1 MDPENVIQHSAM
13 KSISIAEKAIE
24 NAAFNEQPPSPEEQL
39 TKSIMHEAERFALG
53 EISSML
59 KSADHALSD
68 KVSNIS
74 SWETATK
81 NYEEEI
87 TM

>member
-1 MDPENVIQHSAM
+1 MEPENVITHGAM
-13 KSISIAEKAIE
+13 KGISIAEKAID
-24 NAAFNEQPPSPEEQL
+24 NAAFNEQKPSPEEQL
-39 TKSIMHEAERFALG
+39 TKSIIHEAERFALG

-68 KVSNIS
+68 KVSNLS
-74 SWETATK
+74 SWGTTTK

>member
-1 MDPENVIQHSAM
+1 MEPENVLSLGAM
-13 KSISIAEKAIE
+13 KGISIAEKAIE
-24 NAAFNEQPPSPEEQL
+24 NAAFSEQKPSPEEQL

-53 EISSML
+53 EISYML
-59 KSADHALSD
+59 KSADHEISD
-68 KVSNIS
+68 KISNLS
-74 SWETATK
+74 SWGTATK

>member
-24 NAAFNEQPPSPEEQL
+24 NATFNEYPLSQKEQL

-81 NYEEEI
+81 NHEEEI